1 MDSFLYRMT
10 LQPLIKG
17 GIASG
22 ISFAVTGLLYYL
34 FITAFGFIEGDG
46 DFILQAIIVTV
57 TAGITCFF
65 AIYLKHDHWA
75 TDTMSHNVGDF
86 WVRHAMPGKKI
97 RFIFVELMM
106 ITHII
111 LAVVLAV
118 YVYTESPIVFEEY
131 KMLFANGDITV
142 KDAMLLFV
150 KTFFTFFI
158 AAIFAV
164 TFFLQYRNVRD
175 FAIDGR
181 CHHCHAAF
189 SLSYVRSGGVH
200 TSSHSEISR
209 EERQVPVAER
219 YEVTTEDGVE
229 VDRRKIETIYDTEY
243 DYYRTDTTTT
253 EYRKIC
259 RCGVCGLINEKSDF
273 SSVSTTTQID

>member
-1 MDSFLYRMT
+1 MDSFLYRLT
-10 LQPLIKG
+10 LQPLWKG
-17 GIASG
+17 ALASG
-22 ISFAVTGLLYYL
+22 ISFTVTGLLYYL
-34 FITAFGFIEGDG
+34 LVDFAGFLKGDW
-46 DFILQAIIVTV
+46 DFILQAILIALS
-57 TAGITCFF
+57 AGITCFF
-65 AIYLKHDHWA
+65 AIYLTYYHSV
-75 TDTMSHNVGDF
+75 TETMSHNVGDF

-131 KMLFANGDITV
+131 KMLFANGDVTV

-150 KTFFTFFI
+150 ETFFTYFI

-164 TFFLQYRNVRD
+164 TFLLQYRNVRD

-253 EYRKIC
+253 EYRNIC